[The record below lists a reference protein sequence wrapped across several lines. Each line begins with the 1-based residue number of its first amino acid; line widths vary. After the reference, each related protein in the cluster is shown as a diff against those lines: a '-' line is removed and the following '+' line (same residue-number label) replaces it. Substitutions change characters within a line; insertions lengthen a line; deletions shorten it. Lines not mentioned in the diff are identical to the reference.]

1 MCGICGIHQAESR
14 PIDVAVLSDMTA
26 SLAHRGPDDAA
37 CHLDDH
43 AGLGFRRL
51 SIIDLAGGRQPMT
64 DGRRLW
70 SMCNGE
76 IYNFPELRR
85 ELVARGHAFTTR
97 SDSEVIVHGYREWGD
112 DVVHHLNGMFAFA
125 VWDPDRNRLLLAR
138 DRAGIKPLY
147 WARSGEGLVF
157 GSEVRAVLA
166 GTGTTPALDPV
177 GLALFLRYRYTPSP
191 WTMYE
196 GIHRLAPGHLLVSD
210 SSGIQIRQWW
220 NLRPEPFDP
229 APTAATAV
237 DELADRYEEAVRR
250 QLVSDVPV
258 GLLLSG
264 GVDSAL
270 LLELMGRHEPG
281 WDTYTAGFG
290 DDDPFDEIAG
300 AAATAR
306 HFGARHHPVRLR
318 RSDFERELPRVVA
331 AMEEPVTSPSVV
343 PMDAICARARAD
355 VKVVLVGQ
363 GPDELFGGYRRHL
376 GIRYGHWWRSLP
388 GPLRGATGEVVRALP
403 RSAAL
408 KRAIRSLTHGD
419 PYARF
424 ADALA
429 IESGAAVDAMFAPGT
444 APCITDHLHESWDSI
459 AGLTD
464 RADELTAFNYL
475 ELRSTLPDEL
485 LLYADKLSM
494 AHGIEARVPYLDDDV
509 VDYALRLPASY
520 KVRSGHQKWIH
531 RQVCARR
538 LPAAVLARR
547 KRGFAAHVVDDWYR
561 SSTTALLNSTVGDPK
576 SRLYECL
583 DHAEVMRLL
592 SAHQHG
598 NGDHHKLLHSLVVT
612 ELWMRANLP

>member
-1 MCGICGIHQAESR
+1 MCGICGIHQSEPG
-14 PIDVAVLSDMTA
+14 PIDIGVLSDMTT

-43 AGLGFRRL
+43 VGLGFRRL

-64 DGRRLW
+64 DGRGLW

-85 ELVARGHAFTTR
+85 ELVARGHEFTTR

-125 VWDPDRNRLLLAR
+125 VWDAERNRLLLAR

-147 WARSGEGLVF
+147 WARSHDRLVF
-157 GSEVRAVLA
+157 GSEIRAVVA
-166 GTGTTPALDPV
+166 GTDRRPALDPAA
-177 GLALFLRYRYTPSP
+177 LALFLRYRYTPSP

-196 GIHRLAPGHLLVSD
+196 DVQRLAPGHLLVSD
-210 SSGIQIRQWW
+210 ATGICVRQWW

-229 APTAATAV
+229 VPTPDVAV
-237 DELADRYEEAVRR
+237 DELADRYETAVRR
-250 QLVSDVPV
+250 QLMSDVPV

-264 GVDSAL
+264 GVDSTL
-270 LLELMGRHEPG
+270 LLDLMSRHGSG

-290 DDDPFDEIAG
+290 DDDPHDEIAG
-300 AAATAR
+300 AAATTQQ
-306 HFGARHHPVRLR
+306 FGARHHAVRLR
-318 RSDFERELPRVVA
+318 RADFERELPRVVA

-376 GIRYGHWWRSLP
+376 GIRYSHWWRALPNPVRDATAALIRSLP
-388 GPLRGATGEVVRALP
+388 RA
-403 RSAAL
+403 AAL
-408 KRAIRSLTHGD
+408 KRAVRSLTHDD
-419 PYARF
+419 PFARW
-424 ADALA
+424 ADALS
-429 IESGAAVDAMFAPGT
+429 IESGSAVDAMFAART
-444 APCITDHLHESWDSI
+444 APAISERLHESWDPI
-459 AGLTD
+459 ARLTD
-464 RADELTAFNYL
+464 RADELTAFSYL

-485 LLYADKLSM
+485 LLYSDKLSM

-520 KVRSGHQKWIH
+520 KVHGSTQKWIH

-561 SSTTALLNSTVGDPK
+561 ASTTALLTATVGDPQ
-576 SRLYECL
+576 SRMYEYL
-583 DHAEVMRLL
+583 DQAEVMRLL

-598 NGDHHKLLHSLVVT
+598 HRDHHKALHNLVVT
-612 ELWMRANLP
+612 ELWMRANLR

>member
-1 MCGICGIHQAESR
+1 VCGICGVHQAEGR
-14 PIDVAVLSDMTA
+14 AVDVAVLWDMTA

-37 CHLDDH
+37 CLLDDH
-43 AGLGFRRL
+43 VGLGFRRL

-64 DGRRLW
+64 DGQRLW

-76 IYNFPELRR
+76 IYNFRELRR
-85 ELVARGHAFTTR
+85 ELTARGHEFTTR

-125 VWDPDRNRLLLAR
+125 VWDADRGRLLLAR

-147 WARSGEGLVF
+147 WAHADDRLVF
-157 GSEVRAVLA
+157 GSEIRAVLA
-166 GTGTTPALDPV
+166 GTGRRPALDPEA
-177 GLALFLRYRYTPSP
+177 LALFLRYRYTPSP
-191 WTMYE
+191 WTIYE
-196 GIHRLAPGHLLVSD
+196 GVHRLAPGHLLVSD
-210 SSGIQIRQWW
+210 GSGTHVRQWW

-229 APTAATAV
+229 APTPDVAI
-237 DELADRYEEAVRR
+237 DELTDRYETAVRR

-270 LLELMGRHEPG
+270 LLELMGDHNPG

-290 DDDPFDEIAG
+290 DDDPHDEIAG
-300 AAATAR
+300 ASATAR
-306 HFGARHHPVRLR
+306 HFGARHHPVRLC
-318 RSDFERELPRVVA
+318 RSDFEQELPRVVS

-376 GIRYGHWWRSLP
+376 GIRYGHWWRALPHSL
-388 GPLRGATGEVVRALP
+388 RDATADVVRALP
-403 RSAAL
+403 RAAAL
-408 KRAIRSLTHGD
+408 KRAVRSLTHED
-419 PYARF
+419 PYARWV
-424 ADALA
+424 DALA
-429 IESGAAVDAMFAPGT
+429 IESGPAVDAMFAASS
-444 APCITDHLHESWDSI
+444 APAISGRLHESWDPI
-459 AGLTD
+459 AHLTGS
-464 RADELTAFNYL
+464 ADELTAFNYL

-509 VDYALRLPASY
+509 VDYALRLPAAY
-520 KVRSGHQKWIH
+520 KVHGGAQKWIH

-561 SSTTALLNSTVGDPK
+561 ASATALLTDTVGDPQ
-576 SRLYECL
+576 SRMFEWL
-583 DHAEVMRLL
+583 DRAEVMRLL
-592 SAHQHG
+592 CAHQRG
-598 NGDHHKLLHSLVVT
+598 EGDHHKLLHSLVVT